1 MRFFRAGER
10 LNAAV
15 GGEYRQLRVER
26 LVVVRDHRA
35 ITRLALGDGVK
46 VVFHAT
52 GVGNLQKIETA
63 AQCMN
68 QRESKFCRH
77 NLPFDRLN
85 VSTLLKRA
93 DDAGVG

>member
-52 GVGNLQKIETA
+52 GIGNLQKIETA
-63 AQCMN
+63 AQRLN
-68 QRESKFCRH
+68 QRRAKFGRH
-77 NLPFDRLN
+77 KLPFDHLN
-85 VSTLLKRA
+85 VTALLNRA